1 MYLYNKNYDHEYAR
15 VTNEV
20 TDEYRTDMLD
30 PSRIVGKAE
39 RKRGTVR
46 KEIEKMKRKYARM
59 GK

>member
-1 MYLYNKNYDHEYAR
+1 MNYDHEYAR

-20 TDEYRTDMLD
+20 TEEYRNGMLD

-39 RKRGTVR
+39 RKRGAVR
-46 KEIEKMKRKYARM
+46 KEIEKMKRKFARM